1 VQPRD
6 LRLLDWKHAAMYPSA
21 LLCRERALLA
31 ALEHLKCLI
40 TREAVLVMATDQPAV
55 LGFLAELQRRLK
67 LPHGGGGAGA
77 GGGDGGGAG
86 AGLAHVR
93 EEMPFELHALEV
105 VLDVVR
111 APPRPASH
119 TCSLSPWLLACK
131 GAAGAARRPIAEERR
146 GAACMRGRL
155 PMPWTA
161 WLARCSRSRC
171 WGSGAQCS
179 PGAEESARA
188 PGLRAAPAADD
199 RPGGRHAAL
208 PEGLHRG
215 KGAPAPLALQAAQA
229 ASAHWRASAPPPP
242 GAAWDSGCVLSAPK
256 PGQGC

>member
-1 VQPRD
+1 MQPRD

-67 LPHGGGGAGA
+67 LPAGGGGAGA
-77 GGGDGGGAG
+77 GGGGGGGAG

-111 APPRPASH
+111 APPDLTPARAV
-119 TCSLSPWLLACK
+119 LARLLPPTM
-131 GAAGAARRPIAEERR
+131 AAGMRGRSSERR
-146 GAACMRGRL
+146 GC
-155 PMPWTA
+155 
-161 WLARCSRSRC
+161 
-171 WGSGAQCS
+171 
-179 PGAEESARA
+179 
-188 PGLRAAPAADD
+188 
-199 RPGGRHAAL
+199 
-208 PEGLHRG
+208 
-215 KGAPAPLALQAAQA
+215 
-229 ASAHWRASAPPPP
+229 
-242 GAAWDSGCVLSAPK
+242 
-256 PGQGC
+256 